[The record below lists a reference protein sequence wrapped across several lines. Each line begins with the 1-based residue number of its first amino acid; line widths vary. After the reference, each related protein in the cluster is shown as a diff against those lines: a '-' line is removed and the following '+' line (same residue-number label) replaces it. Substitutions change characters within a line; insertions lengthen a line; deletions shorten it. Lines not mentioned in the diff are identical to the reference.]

1 MKKLLPPV
9 SAGVPFEVWEDEG
22 RRAISHADIDTRQS
36 LPMRGGRRIGLGRRL
51 DLENE
56 TPSYLF
62 IAEEPTKTLRGAL
75 ALVTRRKL
83 LHQIRGSAHIDQA
96 SVR

>member
-75 ALVTRRKL
+75 AV
-83 LHQIRGSAHIDQA
+83 GDAAQA
-96 SVR
+96 APSNPRPKP